1 MCQSDNLQVITS
13 GGGFSNY
20 YPAPSFQTAAISAYF
35 ASVTTS
41 NQMPYAG
48 YGTGRGYPD
57 ISLAGANY
65 YTVLGGR
72 GYGLY
77 GTSCSTPSVAG
88 FFSNINAARL
98 ADGKSS
104 LGWVNPALYASSSS
118 FANDITSG
126 NNKCG
131 AIGSNNKFTCCSQ
144 GYYAAPGWD
153 PVSGLGSVN
162 FGNLKKM
169 LENLG
174 AGLSMSPSSVPITRT
189 MRPVLRPDGM
199 TFPSIFSRPVTTVN
213 RMPTIIPTT
222 VPSESNPGKQ
232 AVSPTGAANRLAGK
246 HSYHDKIIFY
256 SS

>member
-1 MCQSDNLQVITS
+1 MNVITS

-35 ASVTTS
+35 ASVASS
-41 NQMPYAG
+41 NQMPYPG

-57 ISLAGANY
+57 ISLAGSTY

-77 GTSCSTPSVAG
+77 GTSCATPATAG

-104 LGWVNPALYASSSS
+104 LGYLNPALYAYSSS
-118 FANDITSG
+118 FTNDITSG

-131 AIGSNNKFTCCSQ
+131 AGNGQNKYTCCSQ

-153 PVSGLGSVN
+153 PASGLGSVN
-162 FGNLKKM
+162 FGKLKTV
-169 LENLG
+169 LESLG
-174 AGLSMSPSSVPITRT
+174 AGLSMSPTT
-189 MRPVLRPDGM
+189 RPVTKTFRPTQRPDGVQVPF
-199 TFPSIFSRPVTTVN
+199 TFIPPSFTVDGAPTVQPVDA
-213 RMPTIIPTT
+213 PTT
-222 VPSESNPGKQ
+222 APTTESNAGKQ
-232 AVSPTGAANRLAGK
+232 AVTPTGGSSRIAGK
-246 HSYHDKIIFY
+246 HGHHIHIASVL
-256 SS
+256 